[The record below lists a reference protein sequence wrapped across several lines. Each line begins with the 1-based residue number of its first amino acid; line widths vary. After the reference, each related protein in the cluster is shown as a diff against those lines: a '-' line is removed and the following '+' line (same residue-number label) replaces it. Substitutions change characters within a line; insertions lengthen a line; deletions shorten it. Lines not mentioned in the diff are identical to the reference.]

1 MIKAVRSLVFGGVL
15 ALMIMGCFPTGSKI
29 IGTRATGVDYIP
41 KKLCFYPLLST
52 HIGRY
57 GKRYDKIVRS
67 EITSAVERRMPDNV
81 VIVPPAET
89 DLSITR
95 ESQIMTGLISTQLT
109 TFGFAL
115 KELPVEVLQKGDD
128 SSDRMEDESRFAISL
143 NLLEQLREEYDIQAI
158 VIGHAFFITDS
169 GRSMPPEQRVIS
181 AHLKVVDI
189 ITLDV
194 LGQVNLTYDSYG
206 VDMNLVSE
214 LMAEEL
220 AYMAGLVG
228 GEAE

>member
-1 MIKAVRSLVFGGVL
+1 MSKAIRSLVFGGVL
-15 ALMIMGCFPTGSKI
+15 VLMIMGCFPMGSKI
-29 IGTRATGVDYIP
+29 IGTRAIDVDYIP
-41 KKLCFYPLLST
+41 KKLCLYPLLST
-52 HIGRY
+52 PIGHY
-57 GKRYDKIVRS
+57 GKRYDKIIRS
-67 EITSAVERRMPDNV
+67 ETTSEVERRMPDNV
-81 VIVPPAET
+81 VIVPPADT
-89 DLSITR
+89 NLSITR

-115 KELPVEVLQKGDD
+115 KELPVEVLPKDDD
-128 SSDRMEDESRFAISL
+128 SSERIVDESRFVISL
-143 NLLEQLREEYDIQAI
+143 NLLEQLREDYDIRAI
-158 VIGHAFFITDS
+158 VIGHAFFITDA
-169 GRSMPPEQRVIS
+169 GRGMPPEQRVIS

-220 AYMAGLVG
+220 ASMAGLAVG
-228 GEAE
+228 ETE